1 MDELYA
7 SLGRK
12 TVELENLNKQYDT
25 LLLLLG
31 KVVSGEI
38 DKANVTVNLEGRSW
52 ALTQPQVLQPDP
64 QQPDPQE

>member
-52 ALTQPQVLQPDP
+52 ALNQPQAE
-64 QQPDPQE
+64 QPDPQE